1 VDEPVDKPVEE
12 APQPV
17 DEAVES
23 RDRPVE
29 DAVGWATYSGVT
41 SDNGFPPDVERRKLA
56 DV

>member
-12 APQPV
+12 SPQPV

-29 DAVGWATYSGVT
+29 DAAVRATYSGVT

-56 DV
+56 DD